1 MKPDLRVFT
10 NGFEAT
16 WPAIEYAAWLAENMH
31 THLTLTGVVE
41 AKDAGHPVEDIFGR
55 AVTLF
60 QDKKVDYSLELE
72 NGSVEEVI
80 IQRKEFQVLAGTE
93 TESEKILVL
102 GPFGRPQ
109 VRKMIEGNSF
119 RRLMAVVSI
128 PILFVPVVR
137 VPIKRVLICLGGLGY
152 TFSAEHLGLNVAK
165 MSHAEITLL
174 TVVPPIDLDYP
185 EARKIRDNWQ
195 NLTDTDTLLGKSL
208 RIGLKK
214 AQDAGLSAS
223 VKVRHG
229 KIVEQIQSEVKEGQY
244 DLVCMGSQ
252 FSSHGLRQYYTPNVT
267 ADVAEISQSPILTVR
282 YLESKN

>member
-1 MKPDLRVFT
+1 MKPDLMVFT
-10 NGFEAT
+10 NGFEGT
-16 WPAIEYAAWLAENMH
+16 WPAIEYAAWLSENMQ

-55 AVTLF
+55 AVALF

-72 NGSVEEVI
+72 NGSVEEMI
-80 IQRKEFQVLAGTE
+80 IQRKDFQVQDGSSAGT
-93 TESEKILVL
+93 EKILVL

-109 VRKMIEGNSF
+109 VRKLIEGNSF
-119 RRLMAVVSI
+119 RRLMAIVSI
-128 PILFVPVVR
+128 PILFVPSVR
-137 VPIKRVLICLGGLGY
+137 IPIHRVLICMGGLGY

-165 MSHAEITLL
+165 MSQANITLL

-195 NLTDTDTLLGKSL
+195 NLTDTDTLLGQSL
-208 RIGLKK
+208 RTGLKK
-214 AQDAGLSAS
+214 AQDAGLEANI
-223 VKVRHG
+223 KVRHG
-229 KIVEQIQSEVKEGQY
+229 KIFEQIQNEVKEGQY

-282 YLESKN
+282 YSELKN